1 MTDHTI
7 KDLSAA
13 LASGRQYRRRLDDGQ
28 RLLSLGKGPAPALD
42 ILDQSSTEAD
52 WLDIVHPDDR
62 EAVEAVECLNA
73 GESVDLGYRIGTD
86 DPVWVRDVASV
97 PEDRPDVLDGILFD
111 VTGKEHRYRELETES
126 HLLDQLFESIPVHL
140 FVKDEAGVHLHVSDH
155 LEKRVRYVGKTDAE
169 IAGEDDPRGER
180 GLGDDTQVTESG
192 EPIFD
197 KEEYLPGLDQWS
209 LTSKVPW
216 TDEHGEVQGLIGV
229 SRDISERKRAEYQ
242 LREETER
249 LEEFADIVAHDI
261 RNPLTAALGRLELAE
276 STGDPAHLDETVD
289 ALDQADAIID
299 DVLTLARHD
308 PDITPEWVSL
318 QRLCHGAAHSITA
331 PRAEIDFPAD
341 QEVLADRSQLR
352 RLLENLFTNAVQ
364 HGGTEVRID
373 VELLNE
379 GFAVA
384 DDGPGIPPDD
394 RERVFEESYTTHPDG
409 TGFGLPIVAEIVEAH
424 GWQIHLTSAE
434 SGGARVEVTGV
445 KRRAADR

>member
-1 MTDHTI
+1 MTEHSID
-7 KDLSAA
+7 DVPAA
-13 LASGRQYRRRLDDGQ
+13 LAGGRQYRRRLGDGQ
-28 RLLSLGKGPAPALD
+28 RVLSLDDGPAPALD
-42 ILDQSSTEAD
+42 ILDQRTSDPD

-62 EAVEAVECLNA
+62 DAVKAVGSLNP
-73 GESVDLGYRIGTD
+73 GESVDLRYRLGTD
-86 DPVWVRDVASV
+86 DPVWVRDVAAV
-97 PEDRPDVLDGILFD
+97 PQDHADVLDGILFD
-111 VTGKEHRYRELETES
+111 VTEDERRHQELKTES

-140 FVKDEAGVHLHVSDH
+140 YVKDDDGVHLRVSDH
-155 LEKRVRYVGKTDAE
+155 LEKRVEFVGKTDAE
-169 IAGEDDPRGER
+169 IAADSDPRGER
-180 GLGDDTQVTESG
+180 GLRDDRQVIESG
-192 EPIFD
+192 EPILD
-197 KEEYLPGLDQWS
+197 QEEYLPGLDQWS

-216 TDEHGEVQGLIGV
+216 TDENGEVQGIIGV
-229 SRDISERKRAEYQ
+229 SRDITERKRAEKQ
-242 LREETER
+242 LREETDR

-276 STGDPAHLDETVD
+276 STGDPAHLDETID

-308 PDITPEWVSL
+308 PDIDPEWVSL

-331 PRAEIDFPAD
+331 PRAKIDFPAD
-341 QEVLADRSQLR
+341 REVLADRSQLR

-373 VELLNE
+373 VELLDE

-384 DDGPGIPPDD
+384 DDGPGISQEE

-424 GWQIHLTSAE
+424 GWQIHLTSPE
-434 SGGARVEVTGV
+434 SGGTRIEITGV
-445 KRRAADR
+445 ERRDADR